1 MGYSEE
7 HVADTRRRILES
19 AGKLFRARGF
29 QGVGIDEIM
38 AGAGLT
44 RGGFYAHFRSKED
57 LLRRVLEQ
65 EFEFT
70 MRLRDALEQD
80 AVSDARACS
89 DALAAI
95 DYYLAPG
102 NRRRIARG
110 CTLVSN
116 TPDVARASTQ
126 TRDAYTASFRDLADQ
141 FEALLAA
148 STDGDRDRALAAI
161 ATCVGGVSLARCL
174 RDEALA
180 TRMLGA
186 CRAAVHRELGYGDAP
201 PRS

>member
-7 HVADTRRRILES
+7 HVAETRRRILES
-19 AGKLFRARGF
+19 AGRLFRAHGY
-29 QGVGIDEIM
+29 QGVGIDQIM

-44 RGGFYAHFRSKED
+44 RGGFYAHFDSKED

-70 MRLRDALEQD
+70 MRLRDALERD
-80 AVSDARACS
+80 ATPG
-89 DALAAI
+89 ALAAI

-116 TPDVARASTQ
+116 TPDVARASAK
-126 TRDAYTASFRDLADQ
+126 TRDAYTRSFRDLAAQ
-141 FEALLAA
+141 FETLLSEAA
-148 STDGDRDRALAAI
+148 DDDRDRALAAI

-174 RDEALA
+174 RDEQLA
-180 TRMLGA
+180 ERMLGA
-186 CRAAVHRELGYGDAP
+186 CREAVHRELGYGSEAG
-201 PRS
+201 